1 VENANTHA
9 DDRMRDGKIES
20 QEEVQEN
27 RSDCED
33 DDSHVT
39 ASTKGA
45 ACLRRA
51 KLQHARR

>member
-1 VENANTHA
+1 
-9 DDRMRDGKIES
+9 MRDGRIES

-27 RSDCED
+27 RSDGED